1 MNLVTVIKKM
11 SYLSASSQQR
21 LPFQK
26 VSMLAMTLFALGSL
40 GAASPA
46 MAKAQQQSEE
56 TQQVNSLTSLTN
68 LQNNNDFMVSSGLP
82 AKAHLALLK
91 EEGVAYVVDLI
102 PGDRSQEIM
111 NTAELGLNYF
121 NVPVEWEKPVLTDFL
136 NYSAFMQ
143 RVDRGSEKVLTHCKL
158 NWRGASFTY
167 LYRVNVLGEDENM
180 AKKDLLAIWQ
190 PNPTWYA
197 FMEGV
202 IAHYNAINSTDNAMS
217 FDAAIPKTES

>member
-1 MNLVTVIKKM
+1 MNSVIIKKLAHHPLIKT
-11 SYLSASSQQR
+11 SVLIAS
-21 LPFQK
+21 L
-26 VSMLAMTLFALGSL
+26 LFANADAIAQAESPD
-40 GAASPA
+40 GA
-46 MAKAQQQSEE
+46 EHH
-56 TQQVNSLTSLTN
+56 VNNLSSLTN
-68 LQNNNDFMVSSGLP
+68 LQLNNNFMISSGLP

-91 EEGVAYVVDLI
+91 EDGVGYVVDLI

-121 NVPVEWEKPVLTDFL
+121 NVPVEWEKPVLSDFL

-143 RVDRGSEKVLTHCKL
+143 RVNKESEKVLTHCKL

-167 LYRVNVLGEDENM
+167 LYRVSVLGEDENM

-202 IAHYNAINSTDNAMS
+202 IAHYNAINNTNNAMS

>member
-1 MNLVTVIKKM
+1 MNLVKVKKM
-11 SYLSASSQQR
+11 MSSLSTLSLER

-26 VSMLAMTLFALGSL
+26 STMMAISLFALGSL
-40 GAASPA
+40 GANFPA
-46 MAKAQQQSEE
+46 MATTQQQSEE
-56 TQQVNSLTSLTN
+56 VQQINSLTSLTN
-68 LQNNNDFMVSSGLP
+68 LQSNNSFMVSSGLP

-136 NYSAFMQ
+136 NYSAFMK
-143 RVDRGSEKVLTHCKL
+143 RVDKGSEKVLTHCKL

-167 LYRVNVLGEDENM
+167 LYRVNVLGEDENI

-197 FMEGV
+197 FMEAV
-202 IAHYNAINSTDNAMS
+202 IAHYNAINSTENAMS
-217 FDAAIPKTES
+217 FDAAVPKTES

>member
-1 MNLVTVIKKM
+1 MNLVTVKKTM
-11 SYLSASSQQR
+11 SYLSASSQQK

-26 VSMLAMTLFALGSL
+26 VSLLAMTLIALGSL

-197 FMEGV
+197 FMKSV

>member
-1 MNLVTVIKKM
+1 MNLVTVKKTM
-11 SYLSASSQQR
+11 SYLSASSLQR

-40 GAASPA
+40 GANPPA
-46 MAKAQQQSEE
+46 MATAQQQSEE

-82 AKAHLALLK
+82 TKAHLALLK
-91 EEGVAYVVDLI
+91 EDGVGYVIDLI

-111 NTAELGLNYF
+111 NTAELELNYF

-136 NYSAFMQ
+136 NYAAFMQ
-143 RVDRGSEKVLTHCKL
+143 RIDRGSEKVLTHCKL

-167 LYRVNVLGEDENM
+167 LYRVNVLGEDESI
-180 AKKDLLAIWQ
+180 AKKDLLSIWQ

-202 IAHYNAINSTDNAMS
+202 IAHYNAINNSDHAMS

>member
-1 MNLVTVIKKM
+1 MNLVTVKKTM

-21 LPFQK
+21 PPFQK

-56 TQQVNSLTSLTN
+56 AQQINSLTSLTN
-68 LQNNNDFMVSSGLP
+68 LQNNNDFMISSGLP
-82 AKAHLALLK
+82 AKAHLAILK
-91 EEGVAYVVDLI
+91 EDGVGYVIDLI

-111 NTAELGLNYF
+111 STAELELTYF
-121 NVPVEWEKPVLTDFL
+121 NVPVEWEKPMLTDFL

-143 RVDRGSEKVLTHCKL
+143 RIDRSSEKVLTHCKL

-197 FMEGV
+197 FMEDV